1 VKKIGFVF
9 AADGLKAYFME
20 LGGGK
25 MGSFG
30 IFSYFEFLDFLVFSV
45 ILRFLAN

>member
-1 VKKIGFVF
+1 MKKIGFVF

-25 MGSFG
+25 MGSFC
-30 IFSYFEFLDFLVFSV
+30 IFYILKVRDFLVFGE
-45 ILRFLAN
+45 ILRFLPI